1 MAIERK
7 QRRLNGTKVNYILDT
22 DTGIEYSSMKEYK
35 LSAYVVRER
44 KPRKDRKVAGMEHL
58 STTEYNILKRRLDAP
73 KHNSLR
79 ALRKPSWFSE
89 WDEFVEEEARNLA
102 YMQEACTG
110 IKWDVDHLLPLH
122 AKEVSGLHCAN
133 NLQVIPATL
142 NRRKHN
148 KLKYTERREWLS
160 ELKA

>member
-1 MAIERK
+1 M
-7 QRRLNGTKVNYILDT
+7 
-22 DTGIEYSSMKEYK
+22 K
-35 LSAYVVRER
+35 LSRSKRNVNGVRVNVYVVNGEVYWTKKDAYAALGVKAER
-44 KPRKDRKVAGMEHL
+44 KPRNDRKVAGMEHL
-58 STTEYNILKRRLDAP
+58 STVEYDVLKRRLDAP

-79 ALRKPSWFSE
+79 ALRKPGWFSE

-122 AKEVSGLHCAN
+122 AKEVSGLHCAD

-148 KLKYTERREWLS
+148 KLKYTERMEWLS

>member
-1 MAIERK
+1 MHLKRSSK
-7 QRRLNGTKVNYILDT
+7 RVNGKVTNYYIDLDT
-22 DTGIEYSSMKEYK
+22 GTEYATKPD
-35 LSAYVVRER
+35 R
-44 KPRKDRKVAGMEHL
+44 KPRNDRKVAGMEHL
-58 STTEYNILKRRLDAP
+58 STAEYDVLKRRLDAP

-79 ALRKPSWFSE
+79 ALRKPGWFSE

-122 AKEVSGLHCAN
+122 AKEVSGLHCAD
-133 NLQVIPATL
+133 NLQLIPATL

-148 KLKYTERREWLS
+148 KLKYTERGEWLS